1 MEASQQALNDDV
13 VKFSTT
19 SLKEVSLMK
28 AI

>member
-19 SLKEVSLMK
+19 SLKDVSLMK
-28 AI
+28 PI

>member
-1 MEASQQALNDDV
+1 MEPSQQALNDDV

-19 SLKEVSLMK
+19 SLMEVSLMK

>member
-13 VKFSTT
+13 AKFSTT
-19 SLKEVSLMK
+19 SLKEVSLIK